1 MLDVRRGQ
9 TRAGFYCQT
18 SVSTDDEVRPCAL
31 CVLCA
36 CMHCVYAQRCRLPSC
51 AQILQACSP
60 IPPTNA
66 RRWTRWRSARRSAA
80 SAPAARPSTCNPPQ
94 QEIWNRCVCV
104 HVTDVSPQQHV
115 TYLSPH
121 VTPPAIDPA
130 LCNRYVSVGICDGCV
145 PCKHPRK
152 ETLPYV
158 TDVSMYM

>member
-51 AQILQACSP
+51 AQILQACTPIKTPAGGHVGGVQGGVPPAPQLLGHPHVSP
-60 IPPTNA
+60 PPE
-66 RRWTRWRSARRSAA
+66 
-80 SAPAARPSTCNPPQ
+80 
-94 QEIWNRCVCV
+94 EIWNRCVCV